1 MLYTHV
7 AEPRSKVSIE
17 IMQEEELVAKIRSLP
32 PDRMAELIDFVEF
45 LSQRD
50 DRLLTQAAAKASE
63 PAFAHVWDNEEDAD
77 YDNL

>member
-1 MLYTHV
+1 
-7 AEPRSKVSIE
+7 
-17 IMQEEELVAKIRSLP
+17 MQEEELVAKIRSLP

-63 PAFAHVWDNEEDAD
+63 PAFAHVWENEEDAD